1 MKRKTL
7 GESEAEFTKAVIKLE
22 REYFGRGPSEARSFF
37 ITDMIVVRLRGILTP
52 AEVKLSETEE
62 GRKLVKN
69 TRRRLF
75 QSARPLFENLVQDIL
90 GCEVINLYTD
100 MSVETAERV
109 IILTV
114 DANLDDYFS

>member
-1 MKRKTL
+1 MKKKTR

-37 ITDMIVVRLRGILTP
+37 IADMIVVRLRGILTP

-69 TRRRLF
+69 ARRQLF

-114 DANLDDYFS
+114 DANLEDYFS